1 MLFALALSSNVD
13 RDVHF
18 KSIYH
23 ALCQLGQ
30 AKFSSIYQIPC
41 RDGVG
46 AAYWNSACL
55 LECDLSVSELIYYL
69 KQLEQQAGRVRP
81 SHTIPLDVDLIAWGQ
96 DLNSMQFVEKKLP
109 LPLDVKIPLVELW
122 QHQALRGDFP
132 SFPVVLADL

>member
-1 MLFALALSSNVD
+1 MLFALALSSNVN

-23 ALCQLGQ
+23 ALHQLGQ
-30 AKFSSIYQIPC
+30 VQFSSIYQIPC

-46 AAYWNSACL
+46 AEYWNSACL
-55 LECDLSVSELIYYL
+55 LECDISVSELIYYL
-69 KQLEQQAGRVRP
+69 KQLEQQAGRTRP

-122 QHQALRGDFP
+122 QHQALMDDFP
-132 SFPVVLADL
+132 SFPVVLVDL